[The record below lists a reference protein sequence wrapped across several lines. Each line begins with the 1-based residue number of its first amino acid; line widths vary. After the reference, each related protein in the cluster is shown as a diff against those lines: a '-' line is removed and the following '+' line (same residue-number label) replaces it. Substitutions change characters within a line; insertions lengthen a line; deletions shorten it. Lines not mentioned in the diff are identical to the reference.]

1 MRLKLASGYQNNQKS
16 FQNNVSV
23 SQNKNEERDK
33 HYLTQIEKKIN
44 ENTLLLKDSLSIIS
58 NLSKNPDNLEIL
70 TLKGFLDV
78 ITEKLNDNDTETLPY
93 VIKCIQGFC
102 QGQSSID
109 IILKVQIISKILT
122 TYKLYKN
129 TDDNNLNYNSQNNN
143 ILLNNKQDK
152 NRQPVWTNATNRL
165 EVLQSL
171 KNILESDIK
180 LQRTFII
187 EKGIEILLS
196 DVSGDAANVNE
207 IVLDQLNEMILRVIY
222 VVSCNINKLFLIYFS
237 NEDDLMNNESDSD
250 DNGEDIN
257 DNSKSEESENNSD
270 SEDNNKKKKKNKLR
284 LKNKEFLNNS
294 SDLVSSSKLELEND
308 NDNNNDE

>member
-1 MRLKLASGYQNNQKS
+1 M
-16 FQNNVSV
+16 
-23 SQNKNEERDK
+23 
-33 HYLTQIEKKIN
+33 
-44 ENTLLLKDSLSIIS
+44 
-58 NLSKNPDNLEIL
+58 
-70 TLKGFLDV
+70 
-78 ITEKLNDNDTETLPY
+78 
-93 VIKCIQGFC
+93 IKCIQGFC

-129 TDDNNLNYNSQNNN
+129 TDDNNNNNLNYNSQNQNN
-143 ILLNNKQDK
+143 GILNNSNKDK
-152 NRQPVWTNATNRL
+152 NRQPIWTNATNRL

-257 DNSKSEESENNSD
+257 DNSKSEESENNSE
-270 SEDNNKKKKKNKLR
+270 SEDNNKKKKKAKLR